1 MGDYDAF
8 AGPRACQLSELVLAV
23 CPFVCLH
30 DCHSSL
36 RYTWP
41 FRDYNIL
48 YSALE
53 LNKQSTV
60 SLFSPFTFERHLQP
74 RDMSKVSSKT
84 GQFES
89 QRRVLFVSYFYL
101 TSRLTN
107 ISFGHYKTGL
117 HICVF
122 FVQPTTHLLS
132 IIKLQS
138 QILRCWLGTI
148 NGRASKVLI
157 WTIYGEKI

>member
-8 AGPRACQLSELVLAV
+8 AGPRACQLSELVLDV
-23 CPFVCLH
+23 CPLVCLH
-30 DCHSSL
+30 DCHGL

-41 FRDYNIL
+41 FRDYTIL

-122 FVQPTTHLLS
+122 FVQPTTRFHIFLLS
-132 IIKLQS
+132 
-138 QILRCWLGTI
+138 
-148 NGRASKVLI
+148 
-157 WTIYGEKI
+157 